1 MKYLKFTY
9 VDSVTGISVASH
21 PAENGPVFPPVAGL
35 EYAWAR
41 ESRYPTDV
49 PEFFGTC
56 PDASDTQIDG
66 VLGVYSKQDWEIMRA
81 DEMAARNPAPQS
93 CTPAQGLIAL
103 YALKQITEQDIA
115 TSIASIT
122 DPVQRYTAQIGYSRA
137 TQWERGS
144 ATMQAM
150 AALLGLSEADLD
162 ALFAYAVGV
171 QV

>member
-1 MKYLKFTY
+1 M
-9 VDSVTGISVASH
+9 D
-21 PAENGPVFPPVAGL
+21 
-35 EYAWAR
+35 
-41 ESRYPTDV
+41 
-49 PEFFGTC
+49 
-56 PDASDTQIDG
+56 
-66 VLGVYSKQDWEIMRA
+66 
-81 DEMAARNPAPQS
+81 APQGYVHGS
-93 CTPAQGLIAL
+93 YRLPGTPEPIPDRCSPAQGLIAL

>member
-1 MKYLKFTY
+1 MKLIIQNNRITATATDDYIGPDEYIDAPADF
-9 VDSVTGISVASH
+9 DVTRLG
-21 PAENGPVFPPVAGL
+21 
-35 EYAWAR
+35 EY
-41 ESRYPTDV
+41 RY
-49 PEFFGTC
+49 E
-56 PDASDTQIDG
+56 DG
-66 VLGVYSKQDWEIMRA
+66 ALVL
-81 DEMAARNPAPQS
+81 PAPPPPTS

-171 QV
+171 QA